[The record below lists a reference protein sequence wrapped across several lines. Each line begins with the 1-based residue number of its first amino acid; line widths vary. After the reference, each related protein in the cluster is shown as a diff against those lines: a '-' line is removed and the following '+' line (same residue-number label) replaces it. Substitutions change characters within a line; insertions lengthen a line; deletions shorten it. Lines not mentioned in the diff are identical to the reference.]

1 MKPVYLAALLSFLI
15 GFCGYT
21 IIRYWLI
28 PIFRY
33 QKLKRQIWRLISSMG
48 PTRAEQSEAC
58 RRLAAQLAEC
68 AGRDL
73 PNWYHIHLRAKGLD
87 PLAAV
92 PHLTTLAHIEN
103 IEHRNRRIAEIHA
116 LIGGRT
122 GQSE

>member
-21 IIRYWLI
+21 IIRFWLI

-33 QKLKRQIWRLISSMG
+33 RKIKRQIRRLAILTG
-48 PTRAEQSEAC
+48 PTSAKQSEAC

-92 PHLTTLAHIEN
+92 PHLTALAHIKN
-103 IEHRNRRIAEIHA
+103 TEHRDRRMAEIEA
-116 LIGGRT
+116 LIGAKHDK
-122 GQSE
+122 